1 MKAQAEWEDV
11 GNSAR
16 DQEQETKKPRAK
28 KPRIIVKNQ
37 ESRLKNKF

>member
-16 DQEQETKKPRAK
+16 DQEQETKNKKPRAK
-28 KPRIIVKNQ
+28 KPRIIVKN
-37 ESRLKNKF
+37 